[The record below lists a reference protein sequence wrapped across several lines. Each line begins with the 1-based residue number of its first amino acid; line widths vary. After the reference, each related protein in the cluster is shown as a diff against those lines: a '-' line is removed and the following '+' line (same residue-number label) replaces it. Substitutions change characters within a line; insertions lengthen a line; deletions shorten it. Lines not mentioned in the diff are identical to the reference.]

1 MYVRYVILILY
12 RIFYSTFL
20 LNLIAKEQNKN
31 SNNESI
37 KLIELTYD
45 ENAVDRNNSKMH
57 T

>member
-1 MYVRYVILILY
+1 MLDVILILC

-37 KLIELTYD
+37 KLIDLTYD